1 MGDMTVSSAKI
12 RNAQDGGKEEAI
24 GAEKRPALGE
34 THINAFL
41 LVLCLAQ
48 TIFLGSLLYLF
59 DSLKIPDIDAVAGY
73 SPSQATIIYDRA
85 GRIVD
90 RVFVEDRTVVP
101 LENMAPMLPKAFIA
115 AEDGNYYDHP
125 GLDLFS
131 VLRAAI
137 NNIVSGARSQGGS
150 TITQQVIK
158 SLLLTPEKTYIRKF
172 KEAILAW
179 RIDKLMSKDEILHIY
194 LSQIYLGEG
203 AYGVEAASR
212 IYFGKSASKLSLHEC
227 ALLAGLPQAPNRYS
241 LFDHLDRA
249 VERQKYV
256 LGRMVA
262 EGFISET
269 EADAAQDTEIRLHT
283 RSQRANDDN
292 GHYLEVV
299 KRRARAA
306 LGVPLQ
312 SAGAKIYTH
321 LDSSFQEAAAMA
333 VRGGV
338 RGSFSRQTKAGKEV
352 DPFLQGGLVCIE
364 TASGKVLA
372 AVGGI
377 SFSLSPFDRATQA
390 RRPAGSTFKPF
401 VYATA
406 LNQGWSADSPID
418 DSPLTVT
425 GKGGRPWSP
434 KNYGGIYRGPT
445 TLGDALT
452 HSLNAATVRL
462 IQLVGVK
469 EVQKMAISAGLG
481 PKLPNTLALAL
492 GTTEVTV
499 LQMTAAYI
507 PFAGNG
513 TYIEPSF
520 IDRIVLED
528 GVVLRPESGA
538 KRRKVLSAPVLAEM
552 RNMLLSVIID
562 GTGKAVAEVPGAAGG
577 KTGTTDDYKD
587 AWFIGY
593 DTRYTAGVWL
603 GNDGN
608 EPMGT
613 GESGGAAAAPVW
625 RDFMLAVTGR

>member
-1 MGDMTVSSAKI
+1 MGDVTVSSAKI
-12 RNAQDGGKEEAI
+12 RDAHDGGKEEAI
-24 GAEKRPALGE
+24 GGEKRPALGE
-34 THINAFL
+34 SHINTFL
-41 LVLCLAQ
+41 LVICLAQ
-48 TIFLGSLLYLF
+48 TIFLGSLLYFF

-101 LENMAPMLPKAFIA
+101 LENMASMLPKAFIA

-262 EGFISET
+262 EGFISDA
-269 EADAAQDTEIRLHT
+269 EAKVAQDTEIRLHT

-312 SAGAKIYTH
+312 SAGARIYTH
-321 LDSSFQEAAAMA
+321 LDSSFQEAAATA

-338 RGSFSRQTKAGKEV
+338 RSSFSRQTKAGKEV
-352 DPFLQGGLVCIE
+352 DPFLQGGMVCIE

-401 VYATA
+401 VYAVA
-406 LNQGWSADSPID
+406 LNQGWSASSPID
-418 DSPLTVT
+418 DSPLTVA
-425 GKGGRPWSP
+425 GVGEKPWSP
-434 KNYGGIYRGPT
+434 KNYGEIYRGQT
-445 TLGDALT
+445 NLGDALT

-469 EVQKMAISAGLG
+469 EVQKLAEKAGLG
-481 PKLPNTLALAL
+481 PKLPNNLSLAL
-492 GTTEVTV
+492 GTAEVTV
-499 LQMTAAYI
+499 LQMTAAYL
-507 PFAGNG
+507 PFAGDG

-538 KRRKVLSAPVLAEM
+538 KRRKVLSASALMEM
-552 RNMLLSVIID
+552 RNMLFSVITD

-625 RDFMLAVTGR
+625 RDFMLAVGRR

>member
-1 MGDMTVSSAKI
+1 MSEATLSSAKP
-12 RNAQDGGKEEAI
+12 AEEQP
-24 GAEKRPALGE
+24 GARETGPRDPRRVYGE
-34 THINAFL
+34 SHINGFL
-41 LVLCLAQ
+41 LILCLVQ
-48 TIFLGSLLYLF
+48 TLFVGGLLFFL

-73 SPSQATIIYDRA
+73 SPSQATIIYDGA
-85 GRIVD
+85 GKIVD

-115 AEDGNYYDHP
+115 AEDGRYYEHP

-137 NNIVSGARSQGGS
+137 NNILSGARSQGGS

-179 RIDKLMSKDEILHIY
+179 RIDKLMTKDEILHIY

-203 AYGVEAASR
+203 AYGVEAAAR
-212 IYFGKSASKLSLHEC
+212 IYFGKSAARLSLAEC

-241 LFDHLDRA
+241 LFDHLERA

-256 LGRMVA
+256 LERMVA
-262 EGFISET
+262 EGFVSEA
-269 EADAAQDTEIRLHT
+269 EARAAAQAEIVLNS

-299 KRRARAA
+299 KRRARAI
-306 LGVPLQ
+306 LGIPLQ

-321 LDSSFQEAAAMA
+321 LDSSFQEAAAAA
-333 VRGGV
+333 VRSGV
-338 RGSFSRQTKAGKEV
+338 RASFSRQLKRGMEV

-364 TASGKVLA
+364 TATGRVLA

-377 SFSLSPFDRATQA
+377 SYSLSPFDRATQA

-401 VYATA
+401 VFATA
-406 LNQGWSADSPID
+406 LEQGWSANSPID
-418 DSPLTVT
+418 DSPLTISGV
-425 GKGGRPWSP
+425 GRGPWSP
-434 KNYGGIYRGPT
+434 KNYGGVYHGPT

-452 HSLNAATVRL
+452 HSLNTATVRL

-469 EVQKMAISAGLG
+469 EVQKMATRAGLG
-481 PKLPNTLALAL
+481 PKLPNNLTLAL
-492 GTTEVTV
+492 GTAEVTV
-499 LQMTAAYI
+499 LQMTAAYL
-507 PFAGNG
+507 PFAGDG
-513 TYIEPSF
+513 TFVEPSF
-520 IDRIVLED
+520 IDRIVLPD
-528 GVVLRPESGA
+528 GVVLRPEAGR
-538 KRRKVLSAPVLAEM
+538 KRQRVLSPASLAQM
-552 RNMLLSVIID
+552 RNMLMSVITD

-587 AWFIGY
+587 AWFVGY
-593 DTRYTAGVWL
+593 DTRHTTGVWL

-613 GESGGAAAAPVW
+613 GESGGTAAAPVW
-625 RDFMLAVTGR
+625 RDFMLAVSAR

>member
-1 MGDMTVSSAKI
+1 MSEATLSSAKP
-12 RNAQDGGKEEAI
+12 AEEKPGTRQA
-24 GAEKRPALGE
+24 GPRDPCRVFGE
-34 THINAFL
+34 SHINGFL
-41 LVLCLAQ
+41 LILCLLQ
-48 TIFLGSLLYLF
+48 TLFVGSLLYFL

-73 SPSQATIIYDRA
+73 SPSQATIIYDGA
-85 GRIVD
+85 GKIVD

-101 LENMAPMLPKAFIA
+101 LENMAPLLPRAFIA
-115 AEDGNYYDHP
+115 AEDGRYYEHP

-137 NNIVSGARSQGGS
+137 NNILSGARSQGGS

-203 AYGVEAASR
+203 AYGVEAAAR
-212 IYFGKSASKLSLHEC
+212 IYFGKSAARLSLAEC

-241 LFDHLDRA
+241 LFDHLERA

-256 LGRMVA
+256 LERMVA
-262 EGFISET
+262 EGFVSET
-269 EADAAQDTEIRLHT
+269 EARAAAQAEIVLNT

-299 KRRARAA
+299 KRRARAI
-306 LGVPLQ
+306 LGIPLQ

-321 LDSSFQEAAAMA
+321 LDSSYQEAAAAA
-333 VRGGV
+333 VRSGV
-338 RGSFSRQTKAGKEV
+338 RASFSRQIKRGMEV

-364 TASGKVLA
+364 TATGRVLA
-372 AVGGI
+372 TVGGI
-377 SFSLSPFDRATQA
+377 SYSLSPFDRATQA

-406 LNQGWSADSPID
+406 LEQGWSATSPID
-418 DSPLTVT
+418 DSPLTVNGVG
-425 GKGGRPWSP
+425 GKPWSP
-434 KNYGGIYRGPT
+434 KNYGGVYHGPT

-469 EVQKMAISAGLG
+469 EVQKMATRAGLG
-481 PKLPNTLALAL
+481 PKLPNNLTLAL
-492 GTTEVTV
+492 GTAEVTV
-499 LQMTAAYI
+499 LQMTAAYL
-507 PFAGNG
+507 PFAGDG
-513 TYIEPSF
+513 TFVEPSF
-520 IDRIVLED
+520 IDRIVLPD
-528 GVVLRPESGA
+528 GVVLRPEAGR
-538 KRRKVLSAPVLAEM
+538 KRQRVLSPSALAQM
-552 RNMLLSVIID
+552 RNMLMSVITD

-587 AWFIGY
+587 AWFVGY
-593 DTRYTAGVWL
+593 DTRHTTGVWL

-613 GESGGAAAAPVW
+613 GESGGTAAAPVW
-625 RDFMLAVTGR
+625 RDFMLAVSAR

>member
-1 MGDMTVSSAKI
+1 MSEATLSSAKP
-12 RNAQDGGKEEAI
+12 AEEKPGTRQA
-24 GAEKRPALGE
+24 GPRDPRRVFGE
-34 THINAFL
+34 SHINGFL
-41 LVLCLAQ
+41 LILCLLQ
-48 TIFLGSLLYLF
+48 TLFVGSLLYFL

-73 SPSQATIIYDRA
+73 SPSQATIIYDGA
-85 GRIVD
+85 GKIVD

-101 LENMAPMLPKAFIA
+101 LENMAPLLPKAFIA
-115 AEDGNYYDHP
+115 AEDGRYYEHP

-137 NNIVSGARSQGGS
+137 NNILSGARSQGGS

-203 AYGVEAASR
+203 AYGVEAAAR
-212 IYFGKSASKLSLHEC
+212 IYFGKSAARLSLAEC

-241 LFDHLDRA
+241 LFDHLERA

-256 LGRMVA
+256 LERMVA
-262 EGFISET
+262 EDFVSET
-269 EADAAQDTEIRLHT
+269 EARAAAQAEIVLNT

-299 KRRARAA
+299 KRRARAI
-306 LGVPLQ
+306 LGIPLQ

-321 LDSSFQEAAAMA
+321 LDSSYQEAAAAA
-333 VRGGV
+333 VRSGV
-338 RGSFSRQTKAGKEV
+338 RASFSRQIKRGMEV

-364 TASGKVLA
+364 TATGRVLA
-372 AVGGI
+372 TVGGI
-377 SFSLSPFDRATQA
+377 SYSLSPFDRATQA

-406 LNQGWSADSPID
+406 LEQGWSATSPID
-418 DSPLTVT
+418 DSPLTISGV
-425 GKGGRPWSP
+425 GRSPWSP
-434 KNYGGIYRGPT
+434 KNYGGVYHGST

-469 EVQKMAISAGLG
+469 EVQKMATRAGLG
-481 PKLPNTLALAL
+481 PKLPNNLTLAL
-492 GTTEVTV
+492 GTAEVTV
-499 LQMTAAYI
+499 LQMTAAYL
-507 PFAGNG
+507 PFAGDG
-513 TYIEPSF
+513 TFVEPSF
-520 IDRIVLED
+520 IDRIVLPD
-528 GVVLRPESGA
+528 GVVLRPEAGR
-538 KRRKVLSAPVLAEM
+538 KRQRVLSPSALAQM
-552 RNMLLSVIID
+552 RNMLMSVITD

-587 AWFIGY
+587 AWFVGY
-593 DTRYTAGVWL
+593 DTRHTTGVWL

-613 GESGGAAAAPVW
+613 GESGGTAAAPVW
-625 RDFMLAVTGR
+625 RDFMLAVSAR

>member
-1 MGDMTVSSAKI
+1 MSDATVSSAKPSEE
-12 RNAQDGGKEEAI
+12 QGGGKQTAAGGDTRRI
-24 GAEKRPALGE
+24 FGE
-34 THINAFL
+34 THINSLL
-41 LVLCLAQ
+41 LVIALVQ
-48 TIFLGSLLYLF
+48 TVFLGGLLYFF
-59 DSLKIPDIDAVAGY
+59 DSLKIPDIDAVSGY

-85 GRIVD
+85 GKIVD

-101 LENMAPMLPKAFIA
+101 LENMTPMLPKAFIA
-115 AEDGNYYDHP
+115 AEDGRYYDHP

-137 NNIVSGARSQGGS
+137 NNIISGARSQGGS

-179 RIDKLMSKDEILHIY
+179 RIDKLMTKDEILHIY

-203 AYGVEAASR
+203 AYGVEAAAR
-212 IYFGKSASKLSLHEC
+212 IYFGKSAAKLSLGEC

-249 VERQKYV
+249 VERQRYV

-262 EGFISET
+262 EGFID
-269 EADAAQDTEIRLHT
+269 EAAAKVAENAEIHLNT
-283 RSQRANDDN
+283 RTQRANDDN
-292 GHYLEVV
+292 GHYLEAV
-299 KRRARAA
+299 KKRARAV

-312 SAGAKIYTH
+312 SAGAKIHTH
-321 LDSSFQEAAAMA
+321 LDSTFQEAAANA
-333 VRGGV
+333 VRSGV
-338 RGSFSRQTKAGKEV
+338 RASFSRQTKAGKEV

-364 TASGKVLA
+364 TATGKVLA

-377 SFSLSPFDRATQA
+377 SYSLSPFDRATQA

-401 VYATA
+401 VYAVA

-418 DSPLTVT
+418 DSPLTISGLG
-425 GKGGRPWSP
+425 GKPWTP
-434 KNYGGIYRGPT
+434 KNYGGIYHGPT

-462 IQLVGVK
+462 MQLVGIK
-469 EVQKMAISAGLG
+469 EVQKLAEKAGIG
-481 PKLPNTLALAL
+481 PKMPNNLSLAL
-492 GTTEVTV
+492 GTAEVTV
-499 LQMTAAYI
+499 LQMTAAYL
-507 PFAGNG
+507 PFAGDG
-513 TYIEPSF
+513 TYVEPSF
-520 IDRIVLED
+520 IDRIVLAD
-528 GVVLRPESGA
+528 GVILRPESGA
-538 KRRKVLSAPVLAEM
+538 KRRRVLSPSAVAQM
-552 RNMLLSVIID
+552 RNMLFSVITD

-625 RDFMLAVTGR
+625 RDFMLGVTAR

>member
-1 MGDMTVSSAKI
+1 MSEATLSSAKP
-12 RNAQDGGKEEAI
+12 AEEKP
-24 GAEKRPALGE
+24 GARETGPRDPRRVYGE
-34 THINAFL
+34 SHINGFL
-41 LVLCLAQ
+41 LILCLVQ
-48 TIFLGSLLYLF
+48 TLFVGGLLFFL

-73 SPSQATIIYDRA
+73 SPSQATIIYDGA
-85 GRIVD
+85 GKIVD

-101 LENMAPMLPKAFIA
+101 LENMVPLLPKAFIA
-115 AEDGNYYDHP
+115 AEDGRYYEHP

-137 NNIVSGARSQGGS
+137 NNILSGARSQGGS

-179 RIDKLMSKDEILHIY
+179 RIDKLMTKDEILHIY

-203 AYGVEAASR
+203 AYGVEAAAR
-212 IYFGKSASKLSLHEC
+212 IYFGKSAARLSLAEC

-241 LFDHLDRA
+241 LFDHLERA

-256 LGRMVA
+256 LERMVA
-262 EGFISET
+262 EGFVSEA
-269 EADAAQDTEIRLHT
+269 EARAAAQAEIVLNS

-299 KRRARAA
+299 KRRARAI
-306 LGVPLQ
+306 LGIPLQ

-321 LDSSFQEAAAMA
+321 LDSSFQEAAALA
-333 VRGGV
+333 VRSGV
-338 RGSFSRQTKAGKEV
+338 RASFSRQIKRGMEV

-364 TASGKVLA
+364 TATGRVLA

-377 SFSLSPFDRATQA
+377 SYSLSPFDRATQA

-401 VYATA
+401 VFATA
-406 LNQGWSADSPID
+406 LEQGWSANSPID
-418 DSPLTVT
+418 DSPLTISGV
-425 GKGGRPWSP
+425 GRSPWSP
-434 KNYGGIYRGPT
+434 KNYGGVYHGPT

-469 EVQKMAISAGLG
+469 EVQKMATRAGLG
-481 PKLPNTLALAL
+481 PKLPNNLTLAL
-492 GTTEVTV
+492 GTAEVTV
-499 LQMTAAYI
+499 LQMTAAYL
-507 PFAGNG
+507 PFAGDG
-513 TYIEPSF
+513 TYVEPSF
-520 IDRIVLED
+520 IDRIVLPD
-528 GVVLRPESGA
+528 GVVLRPEAGR
-538 KRRKVLSAPVLAEM
+538 KRQRVLSPTSLAQM
-552 RNMLLSVIID
+552 RNMLMSVITD

-587 AWFIGY
+587 AWFVGY
-593 DTRYTAGVWL
+593 DTRHTTGVWL

-613 GESGGAAAAPVW
+613 GESGGTAAAPVW
-625 RDFMLAVTGR
+625 RDFMLAVSAR

>member
-1 MGDMTVSSAKI
+1 MSEATLSSAKP
-12 RNAQDGGKEEAI
+12 AEEQP
-24 GAEKRPALGE
+24 GARETGPRDPRRVYGE
-34 THINAFL
+34 SHINGFL
-41 LVLCLAQ
+41 LILCLVQ
-48 TIFLGSLLYLF
+48 TLFVGGLLFFL

-73 SPSQATIIYDRA
+73 SPSQATIIYDGA
-85 GRIVD
+85 GKIVD

-115 AEDGNYYDHP
+115 AEDGRYYEHP

-137 NNIVSGARSQGGS
+137 NNILSGARSQGGS

-179 RIDKLMSKDEILHIY
+179 RIDKLMTKDEILHIY

-203 AYGVEAASR
+203 AFGVEAAAR
-212 IYFGKSASKLSLHEC
+212 IYFGKSAARLSLAEC

-241 LFDHLDRA
+241 LFDHLERA

-256 LGRMVA
+256 LERMVA
-262 EGFISET
+262 EGFVSEA
-269 EADAAQDTEIRLHT
+269 EARAAAQAEIVLNS

-299 KRRARAA
+299 KRRARAI
-306 LGVPLQ
+306 LGIPLQ

-321 LDSSFQEAAAMA
+321 LDSSFQEAAAAA
-333 VRGGV
+333 VRSGV
-338 RGSFSRQTKAGKEV
+338 RASFSRQLKRGMEV

-364 TASGKVLA
+364 TATGRVLA

-377 SFSLSPFDRATQA
+377 SYSLSPFDRATQA

-401 VYATA
+401 VFATA
-406 LNQGWSADSPID
+406 LEQGWSANSPID
-418 DSPLTVT
+418 DSPLTISGV
-425 GKGGRPWSP
+425 GRGPWSP
-434 KNYGGIYRGPT
+434 KNYGGVYHGPT

-452 HSLNAATVRL
+452 HSLNTATVRL

-469 EVQKMAISAGLG
+469 EVQKMATRAGLG
-481 PKLPNTLALAL
+481 PKLPNNLTLAL
-492 GTTEVTV
+492 GTAEVTV
-499 LQMTAAYI
+499 LQMTAAYL
-507 PFAGNG
+507 PFAGDG
-513 TYIEPSF
+513 TYVEPSF
-520 IDRIVLED
+520 IDRIVLPD
-528 GVVLRPESGA
+528 GVVLRPEAGR
-538 KRRKVLSAPVLAEM
+538 KRQRVLSPASLAQM
-552 RNMLLSVIID
+552 RNMLMSVITD

-587 AWFIGY
+587 AWFVGY
-593 DTRYTAGVWL
+593 DTRHTTGVWL

-613 GESGGAAAAPVW
+613 GESGGTAAAPVW
-625 RDFMLAVTGR
+625 RDFMLAVSAR

>member
-1 MGDMTVSSAKI
+1 MSEATLSSAKP
-12 RNAQDGGKEEAI
+12 AEEQP
-24 GAEKRPALGE
+24 GARETGPRDPRRVYGE
-34 THINAFL
+34 SHINGFL
-41 LVLCLAQ
+41 LILCLVQ
-48 TIFLGSLLYLF
+48 TLFVGGLLFFL

-73 SPSQATIIYDRA
+73 SPSQATIIYDGA
-85 GRIVD
+85 GKIVD

-115 AEDGNYYDHP
+115 AEDGRYYEHP

-137 NNIVSGARSQGGS
+137 NNILSGARSQGGS

-179 RIDKLMSKDEILHIY
+179 RIDKLMTKDEILHIY

-203 AYGVEAASR
+203 AYGVEAAAR
-212 IYFGKSASKLSLHEC
+212 IYFGKSAARLSLAEC

-241 LFDHLDRA
+241 LFDHLERA

-256 LGRMVA
+256 LERMVA
-262 EGFISET
+262 EGFVSEA
-269 EADAAQDTEIRLHT
+269 EARAAAQAEIVLNS

-299 KRRARAA
+299 KRRARAI
-306 LGVPLQ
+306 LGIPLQ

-321 LDSSFQEAAAMA
+321 LDSSFQEAAAAA
-333 VRGGV
+333 VRSGV
-338 RGSFSRQTKAGKEV
+338 RASFSRQLKRGMEV

-364 TASGKVLA
+364 TATGRVLA

-377 SFSLSPFDRATQA
+377 SYSLSPFDRATQA

-401 VYATA
+401 VFATA
-406 LNQGWSADSPID
+406 LEQGWSANSPID
-418 DSPLTVT
+418 DSPLTISGV
-425 GKGGRPWSP
+425 GRGPWSP
-434 KNYGGIYRGPT
+434 KNYGGVYHGPT

-452 HSLNAATVRL
+452 HSLNTATVRL

-469 EVQKMAISAGLG
+469 EVQKMATRAGLG
-481 PKLPNTLALAL
+481 PKLPNNLTLAL
-492 GTTEVTV
+492 GTAEVTV
-499 LQMTAAYI
+499 LQMTAAYL
-507 PFAGNG
+507 PFAGDG
-513 TYIEPSF
+513 TFVEPSF
-520 IDRIVLED
+520 IDRIVLPD
-528 GVVLRPESGA
+528 GVVLRPEAGR
-538 KRRKVLSAPVLAEM
+538 KRQRVLSSASLAQM
-552 RNMLLSVIID
+552 RNMLMSVITD

-587 AWFIGY
+587 AWFVGY
-593 DTRYTAGVWL
+593 DTRHTTGVWL

-613 GESGGAAAAPVW
+613 GESGGTAAAPVW
-625 RDFMLAVTGR
+625 RDFMLAVSAR

>member
-1 MGDMTVSSAKI
+1 MSEATLSSAKP
-12 RNAQDGGKEEAI
+12 AEEQP
-24 GAEKRPALGE
+24 GARETGPRDPRRVYGE
-34 THINAFL
+34 SHINGFL
-41 LVLCLAQ
+41 LILCLVQ
-48 TIFLGSLLYLF
+48 TLFVGGLLFFL

-73 SPSQATIIYDRA
+73 SPSQATIIYDGA
-85 GRIVD
+85 GKIVD

-115 AEDGNYYDHP
+115 AEDGRYYEHP

-137 NNIVSGARSQGGS
+137 NNILSGARSQGGS

-179 RIDKLMSKDEILHIY
+179 RIDKLMTKDEILHIY

-203 AYGVEAASR
+203 AYGVEAAAR
-212 IYFGKSASKLSLHEC
+212 IYFGKSAARLSLAEC

-241 LFDHLDRA
+241 LFDHLERA

-256 LGRMVA
+256 LERMVA
-262 EGFISET
+262 EGFVSEA
-269 EADAAQDTEIRLHT
+269 EARAAAQAEIVLNS

-299 KRRARAA
+299 KRRARAI
-306 LGVPLQ
+306 LGIPLQ

-321 LDSSFQEAAAMA
+321 LDSSFQEAAAAA
-333 VRGGV
+333 VRSGV
-338 RGSFSRQTKAGKEV
+338 RASFSRQLKRGMEV

-364 TASGKVLA
+364 TATGRVLA
-372 AVGGI
+372 TVGGI
-377 SFSLSPFDRATQA
+377 SYSLSPFDRATQA

-401 VYATA
+401 VFATA
-406 LNQGWSADSPID
+406 LEQGWSANSPID
-418 DSPLTVT
+418 DSPLTISGV
-425 GKGGRPWSP
+425 GRGPWSP
-434 KNYGGIYRGPT
+434 KNYGGVYHGPT

-452 HSLNAATVRL
+452 HSLNTATVRL

-469 EVQKMAISAGLG
+469 EVQKMATRAGLG
-481 PKLPNTLALAL
+481 PKLPNNLTLAL
-492 GTTEVTV
+492 GTAEVTV
-499 LQMTAAYI
+499 LQMTAAYL
-507 PFAGNG
+507 PFAGDG
-513 TYIEPSF
+513 TFVEPSF
-520 IDRIVLED
+520 IDRIVLPD
-528 GVVLRPESGA
+528 GVVLRPEAGR
-538 KRRKVLSAPVLAEM
+538 KRQRVLSPASLAQM
-552 RNMLLSVIID
+552 RNMLMSVITD

-587 AWFIGY
+587 AWFVGY
-593 DTRYTAGVWL
+593 DTRHTTGVWL

-613 GESGGAAAAPVW
+613 GESGGTAAAPVW
-625 RDFMLAVTGR
+625 RDFMLAVSAR